1 MTDIKIAVEVQCL
14 LVEFALF
21 VCRFRLEKTGLRWC
35 GRQCFIKCFLKLL
48 INKVDSPRGTR
59 ESIIILRMALQS
71 SHFSK
76 QELITCGK
84 KSITSL
90 DHMEENF
97 LHEDASI
104 PFPWG
109 KVYIPDFKI
118 AMGYQIIVPIFRF
131 VVSFEERYQFLL
143 WEFFRQKIF

>member
-71 SHFSK
+71 SHFFK

-104 PFPWG
+104 LFP
-109 KVYIPDFKI
+109 
-118 AMGYQIIVPIFRF
+118 
-131 VVSFEERYQFLL
+131 
-143 WEFFRQKIF
+143 